1 MSAPDWA
8 TDGRDWPHR
17 DNSLFVAAGG
27 VKWHVQVMGQAG
39 TPVVLLLHGTGA
51 ASHSWRDVAPRLAE
65 HFTVVMP
72 DLPGHGFSSP
82 LLRLSL
88 PAVATALAALMER
101 IGHAPVL
108 TVGHSAGAA
117 IAMTMAARGLAAPS
131 AIVSLGG
138 AILPFPGLAGSL
150 FPTLAKWV
158 FVNPF
163 LPQLVAARARGEGE
177 VAAYLKRVSG
187 SVIDAEGLALY
198 RRLFSTSGH
207 VRGALAL
214 MAGWDLDAL
223 SRELDRV
230 TVPVLLLHGER
241 DRTVPAKTAP
251 KVARRLRDARAE
263 IIPGLGHLAH
273 EEDPATHAARI
284 RDFAV
289 ATGVLPAVAA

>member
-8 TDGRDWPHR
+8 VDGRDWPHR

-27 VKWHVQVMGQAG
+27 VKWHVQVMGEAG

-65 HFTVVMP
+65 DFTVIVP

-88 PAVATALAALMER
+88 PAVATALAALLER

-108 TVGHSAGAA
+108 IVGHSAGAA
-117 IAMTMAARGLAAPS
+117 IAMTMAARNMAAPR

-150 FPTLAKWV
+150 FPTLAKWI

-163 LPQLVAARARGEGE
+163 VPQLVAARARGPGE
-177 VAAYLKRVSG
+177 VGTYMKRVSG
-187 SVIDAEGLALY
+187 SVVDARGLALY
-198 RRLFSTSGH
+198 ERLFRSSGH

-214 MAGWDLDAL
+214 MAGWDLEAL

-230 TVPVLLLHGER
+230 RAPVLLLHGER
-241 DRTVPAKTAP
+241 DATIPAKTAA
-251 KVARRLRDARAE
+251 KVARRLPDARAE